1 MASFNIHL
9 AIGKRYIEKGNKID
23 HEEDFFRGIIAPD
36 LVEDKAKSHY
46 SGIQDKNNLLEYL
59 ANKVDLYE
67 YLKKNEIHSD
77 YQKGVFLHLITD
89 YLFFN
94 CFFDKTYLKNISYE
108 EFCKDLYVSYD
119 FINDYLEK
127 QYKLS
132 LTGILEEIK
141 LQIAKDKKEKNI
153 TKESRK
159 NILPQLELDQ
169 FIEYVSDI
177 SLEAYRDNIIKNKK
191 NVFPE
196 NETFKTDCEGK

>member
-23 HEEDFFRGIIAPD
+23 HEEEFFRGIIAPD
-36 LVEDKAKSHY
+36 LVEDKTKSHY
-46 SGIQDKNNLLEYL
+46 SGIQDKNNILEYL

-77 YQKGVFLHLITD
+77 YQKGVFLHLIAD

-94 CFFDKTYLKNISYE
+94 CFFDKTYLKSISYE

-119 FINDYLEK
+119 FTNDYLEK

-177 SLEAYRDNIIKNKK
+177 SLEAYRDKIIKNKK
-191 NVFPE
+191 NVLPE
-196 NETFKTDCEGK
+196 N